1 MQLASDH
8 RRPVRASPFAR
19 AHSDVSGA
27 PRQLRILVADD
38 DRDSVL
44 TLMMLLRDEGHE
56 VRGVYNGQQALNAM
70 SDFEPHAVLLDIAL
84 PDLSGWEVARRIRSR
99 ATDKGPMLIGLSGEY
114 KQGADRI
121 LSEIIGFDHYV
132 LKPYEINALLG
143 LLGPLTLPD
152 AGQ

>member
-1 MQLASDH
+1 MQLASDQ
-8 RRPVRASPFAR
+8 RRPVRAASFTR
-19 AHSDVSGA
+19 ANNDVA
-27 PRQLRILVADD
+27 QAARQLRILVADD

-56 VRGVYNGQQALNAM
+56 VRGAYNGQQTLKAA
-70 SDFEPHAVLLDIAL
+70 SEFEPHAVLLDIAL
-84 PDLSGWEVARRIRSR
+84 PDLSGWEVARRIRQRSIG
-99 ATDKGPMLIGLSGEY
+99 KGPLLIGVSGEY

-132 LKPYEINALLG
+132 LKPYDVNALLE
-143 LLGPLTLPD
+143 LLEPLRLPD